1 MNAVDID
8 AASICDGHNV
18 STIRADCHC
27 GNGVFVGTYMEKQL
41 ASVNVDE
48 AHDAILT
55 QYAENLQREKQTA
68 HEGLGGAKWSRG

>member
-27 GNGVFVGTYMEKQL
+27 GNGIVMGTYIEKQL

-48 AHDAILT
+48 AHYAILT
-55 QYAENLQREKQTA
+55 
-68 HEGLGGAKWSRG
+68 